1 MQYLKDLVKNKPKCK
16 VLISNFGGK
25 LLYFWIDTDC
35 IKEFSGNQTNNWFKY
50 NNMIVGNILFCKG
63 IVESEG

>member
-16 VLISNFGGK
+16 VLISNFGEK
-25 LLYFWIDTDC
+25 LIYFWIDTDC

-50 NNMIVGNILFCKG
+50 NNSVIG
-63 IVESEG
+63 